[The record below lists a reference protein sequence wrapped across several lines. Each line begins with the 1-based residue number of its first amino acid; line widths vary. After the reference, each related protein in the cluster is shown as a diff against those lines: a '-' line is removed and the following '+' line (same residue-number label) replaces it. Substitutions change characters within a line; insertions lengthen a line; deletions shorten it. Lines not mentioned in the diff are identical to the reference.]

1 MSPSDSAAP
10 QLLLLASWAARRR
23 TAVHGTFV
31 LGISG
36 AQGTGK
42 STLAAHLAHLLA
54 ERFGLRA
61 AVLSLDDLYLT
72 RAEREQLATDV
83 HPLLCTR
90 GVPGTHDVALGRKVI
105 ASIRATTQGQ
115 HVSIPRFDKAHDDR
129 ASREAWPEL
138 EGPVD
143 VLLFEGWCLGAA
155 PEPEGALVTPINDLE
170 REQDRDGRWRSY
182 VNGQLAGRYVA
193 LFKEIGA
200 LLFLA
205 APDMQSS
212 LGWRI
217 QQERELAKSAGAGA
231 SAGRAV
237 MSDAEV
243 GQFVQHY
250 ERISRYMLAE
260 VPSRADAVLEL
271 DGEHG
276 YASISVRD

>member
-1 MSPSDSAAP
+1 MSASDSPAP

-23 TAVHGTFV
+23 AAVHGTFV

-42 STLAAHLAHLLA
+42 STLAARLTHLLA
-54 ERFGLRA
+54 ERFDLRA

-72 RAEREQLATDV
+72 RAEREQLAADV
-83 HPLLCTR
+83 HPLLRTR

-105 ASIRATTQGQ
+105 ASIHAATQGQ
-115 HVSIPRFDKAHDDR
+115 HVSIPRFDKARDDR

-155 PEPEGALVTPINDLE
+155 PEPDGALAAPINDLE

-212 LGWRI
+212 LAWRI

-231 SAGRAV
+231 RAGRAV
-237 MSDAEV
+237 MSDADVER
-243 GQFVQHY
+243 FVQHY
-250 ERISRYMLAE
+250 ERISRHMLAE